1 MNPHQGGGDVAAL
14 LAGLSSLAGHG
25 PDFDLDAAPAT
36 PGELFEDWFHTA
48 VRTGA
53 PEPHAMTL
61 STLDD
66 QGLPDA
72 RVLILKAFDRS
83 GRWAFAS
90 SAAST
95 KGQQLSTHPVA
106 ALTFSWPSLAR
117 SVRIRGPVAPDTAE
131 ASAADF
137 RERSIGARAIALS
150 GRQSATLDDP
160 SRLDQEIAAAR
171 RQLDQRPDLI
181 DEAWRRYW
189 LTADSVEFWQGLSD
203 RKHRR
208 LRYVRR
214 DGRWDRRRLRP

>member
-1 MNPHQGGGDVAAL
+1 MNSDERGAEVSAL
-14 LAGLSSLAGHG
+14 LAGLSSLAGRS
-25 PDFDLDAAPAT
+25 PDFDVDAAPAT
-36 PGELFEDWFHTA
+36 PGELFEDWFNTA
-48 VRTGA
+48 VRTGT

-66 QGLPDA
+66 RGAPDA

-95 KGQQLSTHPVA
+95 KGQQLGTHPVA
-106 ALTFSWPSLAR
+106 ALTFYWPSLAR
-117 SVRIRGPVAPDTAE
+117 SVRIRGPVAPDTDEVA
-131 ASAADF
+131 AADF
-137 RERSIGARAIALS
+137 GERSLSARAIALS
-150 GRQSATLDDP
+150 GRQSATLEDP
-160 SRLDQEIAAAR
+160 SRLDQDIAEAR
-171 RQLDQRPDLI
+171 RQLDRRPDLV

-208 LRYVRR
+208 LRYVRG
-214 DGRWDRRRLRP
+214 DGRWDRQHLRP

>member
-1 MNPHQGGGDVAAL
+1 MSLHQGGDDTAAL
-14 LAGLSSLAGHG
+14 LAGLTSLAGRG

-36 PGELFEDWFHTA
+36 PGELFEDWFRTA
-48 VRTGA
+48 VRTGT

-66 QGLPDA
+66 QGVPDA

-95 KGQQLSTHPVA
+95 KGQQLGTHPVA
-106 ALTFSWPSLAR
+106 ALTFYWPSLAR
-117 SVRIRGPVAPDTAE
+117 SVRIRGPVAPDTDE
-131 ASAADF
+131 ANAADF
-137 RERSIGARAIALS
+137 GERSLGARAIALS
-150 GRQSATLDDP
+150 GQQSATLEDP
-160 SRLDQEIAAAR
+160 SRLEEEIAEAR
-171 RQLDQRPDLI
+171 QQLDQRPDLT

-203 RKHRR
+203 RNHQR

-214 DGRWDRRRLRP
+214 DDRWDRRRLRP